1 MSWSERGRSQVT
13 LLVRRIPA
21 LLMTRQKPGGCATL
35 SSETRRQED
44 NPWIVFALFQVPSLL
59 SMFLSCGQI
68 CLAGLLPGYDLRLP
82 EERRRQQRVQ
92 VLGSRGLCE
101 AVSKASTQDPPT
113 GLEEH
118 ASLP

>member
-1 MSWSERGRSQVT
+1 MSWSKRGRSQVT

-44 NPWIVFALFQVPSLL
+44 NPWIVFVLLQVSALL
-59 SMFLSCGQI
+59 SMLLFGGQI

-82 EERRRQQRVQ
+82 EEGRRKQGMQ
-92 VLGSRGLCE
+92 VLSSRGLCE
-101 AVSKASTQDPPT
+101 AV
-113 GLEEH
+113 
-118 ASLP
+118 

>member
-44 NPWIVFALFQVPSLL
+44 NPWIVFAP
-59 SMFLSCGQI
+59 
-68 CLAGLLPGYDLRLP
+68 LPG
-82 EERRRQQRVQ
+82 
-92 VLGSRGLCE
+92 
-101 AVSKASTQDPPT
+101 
-113 GLEEH
+113 
-118 ASLP
+118 SLPSPNAPLWWTNLPGWPPAWI